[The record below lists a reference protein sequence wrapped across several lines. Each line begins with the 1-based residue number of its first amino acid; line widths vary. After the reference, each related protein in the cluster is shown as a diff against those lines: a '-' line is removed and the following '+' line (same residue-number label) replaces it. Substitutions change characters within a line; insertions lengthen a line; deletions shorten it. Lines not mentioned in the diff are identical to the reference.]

1 MASPLVGAL
10 LGVGVGALAARL
22 GLALARAMRDPSSPV
37 VAAPTRERGA
47 VAAACV
53 GAGAWGAALA
63 ALDAAHA
70 ASRAGL
76 AVLGACLVVHAVTD
90 ALVHRVVRAASHA
103 ALAAGIV
110 AGGAAALDGEPAIA
124 ARGAV
129 GAALALVLALA
140 TARLSRGG
148 LAAGD
153 VRLLPAVAWHLAA
166 LDAAAPVVAL
176 AGAAVVGALHAGW
189 LVVVR
194 GAGRRARLAFAPS
207 IAAGALAS
215 LVALAAGGPG
225 S

>member
-1 MASPLVGAL
+1 
-10 LGVGVGALAARL
+10 
-22 GLALARAMRDPSSPV
+22 MRDPSSPV
-37 VAAPTRERGA
+37 VAAPPRERGA
-47 VAAACV
+47 AAAACV

-110 AGGAAALDGEPAIA
+110 AGGAAALDGEPAIV

-129 GAALALVLALA
+129 GAALALALVLALA
-140 TARLSRGG
+140 TSRLSGGG